1 MSLSTKLLN
10 ILRKEGAVMGV
21 ANNMSAFY
29 DRLQALCKKE
39 GLSISRLTT
48 GILGLSSGTATQW
61 KNGVIPSA
69 SIIVSIA
76 EYFHVSTD
84 YILGLTDEPRKADE
98 FDPNNLEYLY
108 DYLLKQLADKNPE
121 AELLICEL
129 HRKYLESYI
138 SNLRSTAG
146 ISIEDVFRYSID
158 EKEARNA
165 VREHFIVQ
173 GTELLKKK
181 EEKL

>member
-1 MSLSTKLLN
+1 MSVSN
-10 ILRKEGAVMGV
+10 GA
-21 ANNMSAFY
+21 SSFY
-29 DRLQALCKKE
+29 DRLQTLCKKE

-48 GILGLSSGTATQW
+48 GVLGLSSGTATQW

-76 EYFHVSTD
+76 EYFHVSAD
-84 YILGLTDEPRKADE
+84 YILGLTDEPRKADD
-98 FDPNNLEYLY
+98 FDPNSLEYLY

-129 HRKYLESYI
+129 YRKYLESYI
-138 SNLRSTAG
+138 SNIRSTSD
-146 ISIEDVFRYSID
+146 ISIEDVFSHSTN

-165 VREHFIVQ
+165 AREHFRKK
-173 GTELLKKK
+173 GNELLKKK
-181 EEKL
+181 ENNL